1 MCVFR
6 TNVCA
11 RVSLFDYQLAL
22 LSMCAILIGSSRAVK
37 DFGNFSR
44 ILRKFIGIEKPVL
57 IELDFFFAWLRSVF
71 SFALQVFVCSG
82 KDAGK
87 IVVPVW
93 WFTKSAAS

>member
-1 MCVFR
+1 MGVSGGRKYWVVFVCVFR

-57 IELDFFFAWLRSVF
+57 IELDLF
-71 SFALQVFVCSG
+71 SLG
-82 KDAGK
+82 
-87 IVVPVW
+87 
-93 WFTKSAAS
+93 